1 MAGYNCDGT
10 FGAFAMSDP
19 VTIGT
24 LAASVLAMAAETV
37 LKSSVTEVVKDA
49 YKKLKEKVA
58 AWSRGD
64 VETLEKMPTSISRQ
78 RVIAEEIDRQS
89 PEDQAEIRRLAVAL
103 SEALRNAA
111 HAGPVGIDIGRLEA
125 ARVQLAEINVT
136 EGIGFRADDV
146 KTTGDFTSGPITVGK
161 PQR

>member
-1 MAGYNCDGT
+1 
-10 FGAFAMSDP
+10 
-19 VTIGT
+19 
-24 LAASVLAMAAETV
+24 
-37 LKSSVTEVVKDA
+37 
-49 YKKLKEKVA
+49 
-58 AWSRGD
+58 
-64 VETLEKMPTSISRQ
+64 MPTSISRQ